1 MGYPKV
7 QEKIHKEIDDV
18 LDGNEPSLEDRV
30 RLPYTDAC
38 IMEIQRLGSIA
49 PMAVPHRTLKDVQI
63 NGYTIPQNTLVFS
76 ILYYI
81 LRDPDY
87 WSEPNVFKPE
97 RFLTPD
103 GSQVIKEERFIPF
116 GIGKRYCLGE
126 TLARADLFI

>member
-1 MGYPKV
+1 
-7 QEKIHKEIDDV
+7 
-18 LDGNEPSLEDRV
+18 
-30 RLPYTDAC
+30 
-38 IMEIQRLGSIA
+38 MEIQRLGSIA

-116 GIGKRYCLGE
+116 GIGKF
-126 TLARADLFI
+126 DLDFNQYP

>member
-1 MGYPKV
+1 
-7 QEKIHKEIDDV
+7 
-18 LDGNEPSLEDRV
+18 
-30 RLPYTDAC
+30 
-38 IMEIQRLGSIA
+38 MEIQRLGSIA

-87 WSEPNVFKPE
+87 WYEPNVFKPE

-116 GIGKRYCLGE
+116 GIGNI
-126 TLARADLFI
+126 DLDFDQYP